1 MRFGVRLSSLIVFLL
16 VSGGLLV
23 AAKRFLMPRVSDAN
37 SYPAR
42 DEHPTEKLAI
52 ALDPYDTEQKTSIFS
67 TRYLE
72 NDLMPILFVVSNHG
86 GQPVLLNGMRVQL
99 VLRNRTKISP
109 ADEED
114 VYRRLTRGP
123 RDDSG
128 VSRNPLPFPRGPK
141 VRVPKEVSEELETSQ
156 FRARAIEPGAT
167 QAGFFF
173 FDVSGPQRPL
183 QGAHLYVTGVR
194 DSDGQELMFFD
205 IELDKYLAASPEPNK
220 PPDATKP

>member
-1 MRFGVRLSSLIVFLL
+1 MRFGLRWSSVIVFLL
-16 VSGGLLV
+16 VSGSLLV
-23 AAKRFLMPRVSDAN
+23 AAKRFVMPRASDAS

-42 DEHPTEKLAI
+42 DEHPTEKLSI
-52 ALDPYDTEQKTSIFS
+52 ALDPYDTEQKTSAFA
-67 TRYLE
+67 THYLE

-99 VLRNRTKISP
+99 VLRNRTKIWP

-141 VRVPKEVSEELETSQ
+141 VRVPKEVSEELNTSL
-156 FRARAIEPGAT
+156 FRARAVEPGAT
-167 QAGFFF
+167 QSGFFF
-173 FDVSGPQRPL
+173 FDVSGPPRPL

-205 IELDKYLAASPEPNK
+205 IELDKYLAASPESTSSP
-220 PPDATKP
+220 TKP